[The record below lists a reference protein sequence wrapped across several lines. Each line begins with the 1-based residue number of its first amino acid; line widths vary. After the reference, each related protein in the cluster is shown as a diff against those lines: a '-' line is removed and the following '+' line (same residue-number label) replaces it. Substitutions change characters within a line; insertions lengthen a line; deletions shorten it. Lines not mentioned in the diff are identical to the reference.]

1 MKIKDFIGNA
11 VTVEEI
17 IGKFGEADIVLNG
30 VSKDKF
36 NTLNNELK
44 ELKLKSSDVET
55 LTKQVE
61 TLTSELKNRDTEIVK
76 GKLVSKLQSEGV
88 IYPDLILNSVD
99 LSTVDIDKFDT
110 LTYREKYPSLF
121 TKTVK
126 KESAV
131 SKGTGVDKPKHDREV
146 LINQYN
152 EAEKRKDFMSMMSI
166 MDELKQKE

>member
-1 MKIKDFIGNA
+1 MKIRDFIGNA
-11 VTVEEI
+11 STVEEI
-17 IGKFGEADIVLNG
+17 ISKFGESDIVLNG

-36 NTLNNELK
+36 NNLNNELK
-44 ELKLKSSDVET
+44 ELKSKSSDVET

-61 TLTSELKNRDTEIVK
+61 TLTNELKNRDTEIVK

-99 LSTVDIDKFDT
+99 LSSVDPDKFDT
-110 LTYREKYPSLF
+110 LTYKEKYPSLF
-121 TKTVK
+121 TQIEK

-131 SKGTGVDKPKHDREV
+131 SSGTGIDKPKTDREH
-146 LINQYN
+146 LIKQYN
-152 EAEKRKDFMSMMSI
+152 EAEKRRDFVTMMSI